1 MKARLLLA
9 FAASAA
15 ALASAADNPSV
26 GGKWQVHSSISG
38 YENDQVCTFVQKDD
52 GLTGTC
58 VSDQGTVEI
67 SGKID
72 GNKVAWSYKSEYNGS
87 PLTVKFEG
95 AVDPQAGI
103 KGSVE
108 VPEFGVGGDF
118 TATQAK

>member
-1 MKARLLLA
+1 MRARAVLA
-9 FAASAA
+9 FAAFAATLAA
-15 ALASAADNPSV
+15 ADGPSV

-52 GLTGTC
+52 GLTGSC
-58 VSDQGTVEI
+58 VSDQGTVDI

-72 GNKVAWSYKSEYNGS
+72 GNKVSWSYKSEYNGS

-95 AVDPQAGI
+95 AVDPQTGI

-108 VPEFGVGGDF
+108 VPEFGVEGDF
-118 TATQAK
+118 TATPSK